1 MKHYKVVLLFVA
13 LYLLPSSLGGGICLA
28 DQIFVGQD
36 AETSF
41 EGRIVEESD
50 DSFLIRVPKSEI
62 RRVEQGDGP
71 MQSRS
76 FDIYIEERGDNLII
90 ILPKDRIRGSIR
102 PAVVGAA
109 EGDVGQRMLRLEQEF
124 EDFREGRENIDMTI
138 ASEVQKASTGRV
150 LGRVLWNGEPLPD
163 CEVKLS
169 KEPEFSLANLQPF
182 SSKGDAASVTAE
194 FLAKTDANGRYI
206 FKALPP
212 GSYRVSWRPSG
223 SVDFIR
229 RLSSWSD
236 IGLLPGEL
244 VEYKDIEANVR
255 TID

>member
-1 MKHYKVVLLFVA
+1 MKHHKVVPLFVTLCLLF
-13 LYLLPSSLGGGICLA
+13 SSLGVGVCLA
-28 DQIFVGQD
+28 DQIYVRQD
-36 AETSF
+36 TGGSF

-62 RRVEQGDGP
+62 SRVERGDGP
-71 MQSRS
+71 IQSRS

-90 ILPKDRIRGSIR
+90 VLPKDRIRGSIR
-102 PAVVGAA
+102 PALVGA
-109 EGDVGQRMLRLEQEF
+109 EGDMGQRMLRIEQEF

-138 ASEVQKASTGRV
+138 ASEIQKASTGRV
-150 LGRVLWNGEPLPD
+150 LGRVLWNGESLPD
-163 CEVKLS
+163 CEIKLS
-169 KEPEFSLANLQPF
+169 KEPEFSLVNLQPF
-182 SSKGDAASVTAE
+182 SSKGDEASGAAE
-194 FLAKTDANGRYI
+194 FLAKTDTNGRYI
-206 FKALPP
+206 FKGLPP

-236 IGLLPGEL
+236 IDLLPGEL